1 MMNEKQVI
9 YLRNRLVEQLNDL
22 QQDYINRIIK
32 SDNGIED
39 RYFYRI
45 AEIRSGIR
53 ILNIILEKED
63 ILNYDL

>member
-39 RYFYRI
+39 RYF
-45 AEIRSGIR
+45 
-53 ILNIILEKED
+53 L
-63 ILNYDL
+63 